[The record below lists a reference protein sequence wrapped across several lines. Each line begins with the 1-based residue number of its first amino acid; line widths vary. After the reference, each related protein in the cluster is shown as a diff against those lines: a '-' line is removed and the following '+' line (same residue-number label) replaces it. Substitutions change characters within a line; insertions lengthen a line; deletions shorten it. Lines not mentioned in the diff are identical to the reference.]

1 MSKSSIS
8 KQKFDEIKADL
19 KKELADELEEE
30 VSFDDFDSE
39 DSGLWETPAVDSK
52 AVVNLSPTVEKHT
65 GSKLDPAWIKCGG
78 YDSVSEAVNS
88 ELELAIAKFKSKS
101 GKH

>member
-52 AVVNLSPTVEKHT
+52 AVVNLSPTAEKHT

-78 YDSVSEAVNS
+78 YDSVSEAVNHLM
-88 ELELAIAKFKSKS
+88 EQLELKLEFK
-101 GKH
+101 

>member
-39 DSGLWETPAVDSK
+39 DSGLWDPPP
-52 AVVNLSPTVEKHT
+52 LIR
-65 GSKLDPAWIKCGG
+65 KL
-78 YDSVSEAVNS
+78 
-88 ELELAIAKFKSKS
+88 L
-101 GKH
+101 